1 MITDEYRC
9 PNCGLII
16 LKRHIQDTSQKA
28 CPTCGSGV
36 AKVWNFAYTKL
47 AWHAPDRS
55 RTGSDRMV
63 IRSARQ
69 GKPAGPLSD
78 GSDTLQTNLGLTR

>member
-9 PNCGLII
+9 PNCGPI
-16 LKRHIQDTSQKA
+16 LLRRHIKDTSER
-28 CPTCGSGV
+28 TCDVCGATV
-36 AKVWNFAYTKL
+36 RKIWNYPYTRL

-63 IRSARQ
+63 IRSAQQ

-78 GSDTLQTNLGLTR
+78 GSDTLQTNLGLAR

>member
-9 PNCGLII
+9 STCGPVT
-16 LKRHIQDTSQKA
+16 LKRHIHDTSQKM
-28 CPTCGSGV
+28 CPVCGSAV
-36 AKVWNFAYTKL
+36 TKVWNYPYTKL

-63 IRSARQ
+63 IRSAQQ